1 MDAVH
6 DTGFAGARPPRAEAA
21 FARVLCGVDGSPS
34 ALEAVRQAALL
45 ASPGGQLDLV
55 CVRHAQGYGPN
66 AQETISES
74 RARAA
79 LDGACEAARDLG
91 VAGSCLLVSSP
102 RRAETLIEHL
112 PGHDLVAVGPHVRSR
127 AGGIMLGS
135 TASTLLHRSTVPVLA
150 ARRNAGEEEWYP
162 RTVIAA
168 SDGSAQAA
176 AAMDLVG
183 RIAASHASFVLLASV
198 GRDLKDADSRRA
210 LAAQAAGI
218 EEACGR
224 EVVLLTPE
232 GDAHEQILA
241 LAREHAASLI
251 VLGSRGRS
259 GLRAL
264 GSVSERVAHR
274 APCSVLVARGGAR
287 VSLN

>member
-6 DTGFAGARPPRAEAA
+6 DISGARRAHIEAV

-45 ASPGGQLDLV
+45 ASPARQHDLD
-55 CVRHAQGYGPN
+55 CVRYAQGYGPN

-79 LDGACEAARDLG
+79 LDEACEVARELG
-91 VAGSCLLVSSP
+91 VAGSCLLASSP
-102 RRAETLIEHL
+102 HRADTLIEHL
-112 PGHDLVAVGPHVRSR
+112 PGHDLVAVGPHVSSR

-135 TASTLLHRSTVPVLA
+135 TASTLLHRSPLPVLA
-150 ARRNAGEEEWYP
+150 ARRSGGAGWYP
-162 RTVIAA
+162 RTVLAA
-168 SDGSAQAA
+168 TDGSAPAA
-176 AAMDLVG
+176 AAVELAS
-183 RIAASHASFVLLASV
+183 RIAARHGSSVLLVSV
-198 GRDLKDADSRRA
+198 GGERQDADRRRA
-210 LAAQAAGI
+210 LAEQAASLQD
-218 EEACGR
+218 ACGS

-232 GDAHEQILA
+232 GAAHEQILA
-241 LAREHAASLI
+241 VALQHSASLI

-274 APCSVLVARGGAR
+274 ARCSVLVARGPAPR
-287 VSLN
+287 

>member
-6 DTGFAGARPPRAEAA
+6 DISGARPAQAEAA

-55 CVRHAQGYGPN
+55 CVRYAQGYGPN

-74 RARAA
+74 RAQAA
-79 LDGACEAARDLG
+79 LDEACEVARELG
-91 VAGSCLLVSSP
+91 VAGTCLLASSP

-112 PGHDLVAVGPHVRSR
+112 PGHDLVAVGPHVSSR

-150 ARRNAGEEEWYP
+150 ARRSREAEWHP
-162 RTVIAA
+162 RTVLAA
-168 SDGSAQAA
+168 TDGSMPAA
-176 AAMDLVG
+176 AAVELAG
-183 RIAASHASFVLLASV
+183 RIAARHGSSILLVSV
-198 GRDLKDADSRRA
+198 GGDRRDADRRRV
-210 LAAQAAGI
+210 LAEQAASL
-218 EEACGR
+218 EDACGS

-232 GDAHEQILA
+232 GNAHEQILA
-241 LAREHAASLI
+241 VAVQQSASLI

-259 GLRAL
+259 GIRAL

-274 APCSVLVARGGAR
+274 ARCSVLVARGPAPR
-287 VSLN
+287 